1 MAILSFVWG
10 IKVMADEST
19 SIAVLSEAH
28 EQIKRPSSKISSV
41 FIFGLLVVLI
51 AFAGIGGWAATAP
64 MASAVPAAA
73 ILTVKGE
80 RKLVQHYEGGIVDK
94 VLVEEGETVEAG
106 QLLVLLND
114 IQVAATAYRLR
125 NQIDLHVA
133 QMARLGA
140 ERDLSSSLIFPDEL
154 LSRLNETSV
163 LEIVESERLQFSA
176 RRESLNGQVNILKQR
191 ISQLLDQVEGH
202 RIQRKSRFDQLEIFD
217 MELVGLRELY
227 EKGYYPRNEIL
238 ARERAMARLR
248 GEAGSDDAQIAKA
261 QNGVGEAKSQ
271 IINLHQRFREDVVAQ
286 YQDVQIATSDL
297 RQRLAV
303 AEDVLARIEV
313 KAPQSGIVQ
322 NLAVHTIGG
331 VVRAGQLLMEI
342 APQDK
347 ELLVEAQ
354 VSPNDID
361 NVQVGQQ
368 AEVRLVALNL
378 RLTPSIMG
386 TVISVSG
393 DRLVDQKTG
402 VGYFLIR
409 AEISESEVA
418 KLGEVVL
425 SAGMPADVLIK
436 TGERT
441 ALAYLLKPLTDSLAR
456 GMNEK

>member
-1 MAILSFVWG
+1 
-10 IKVMADEST
+10 
-19 SIAVLSEAH
+19 
-28 EQIKRPSSKISSV
+28 
-41 FIFGLLVVLI
+41 
-51 AFAGIGGWAATAP
+51 
-64 MASAVPAAA
+64 
-73 ILTVKGE
+73 
-80 RKLVQHYEGGIVDK
+80 
-94 VLVEEGETVEAG
+94 
-106 QLLVLLND
+106 
-114 IQVAATAYRLR
+114 
-125 NQIDLHVA
+125 
-133 QMARLGA
+133 
-140 ERDLSSSLIFPDEL
+140 
-154 LSRLNETSV
+154 
-163 LEIVESERLQFSA
+163 
-176 RRESLNGQVNILKQR
+176 
-191 ISQLLDQVEGH
+191 
-202 RIQRKSRFDQLEIFD
+202 

-347 ELLVEAQ
+347 ELIVEAQ

-361 NVQVGQQ
+361 NVQVGQE

-393 DRLVDQKTG
+393 DRLVDQVTG

>member
-1 MAILSFVWG
+1 
-10 IKVMADEST
+10 MADEST

-271 IINLHQRFREDVVAQ
+271 IINLYQRFREDVVAQ
-286 YQDVQIATSDL
+286 YQNVQTTTSDL

-393 DRLVDQKTG
+393 DRLVDQVTG

>member
-1 MAILSFVWG
+1 
-10 IKVMADEST
+10 MADEST
-19 SIAVLSEAH
+19 SIAVVSDGH
-28 EQIKRPSSKISSV
+28 VPINRPSSKISSV
-41 FIFGLLVVLI
+41 FLFGLIVVLL

-73 ILTVKGE
+73 ILAVKGE
-80 RKLVQHYEGGIVDK
+80 RKQVQHYEGGIVDK
-94 VLVEEGETVEAG
+94 VLVEEGETVREG

-114 IQVAATAYRLR
+114 IQVSATASRLR

-133 QMARLGA
+133 QKARLIA
-140 ERDLSSSLIFPDEL
+140 ERDSLSSIVFPEEL
-154 LSRLNETSV
+154 ASRVNEASV
-163 LEIVESERLQFSA
+163 KEIMESERQQFAA
-176 RRESLNGQVNILKQR
+176 RRESLNGQINILKQR
-191 ISQLLDQVEGH
+191 ISQLEDQIEGH
-202 RIQRKSRFDQLEIFD
+202 RIQRKSRFDQLKIFD
-217 MELVGLRELY
+217 LELVGLRELY
-227 EKGYYPRNEIL
+227 RKGHYPRNEIL
-238 ARERAMARLR
+238 ARERAMARLK
-248 GEAGSDDAQIAKA
+248 GEAGSDDAQIARA

-271 IINLHQRFREDVVAQ
+271 IISLRQRFREDVVAR
-286 YQDVQIATSDL
+286 YQDIQAAASDL

-322 NLAVHTIGG
+322 NLKVHTSGG

-347 ELLVEAQ
+347 ELIVEAQ

-361 NVQVGQQ
+361 NIQVGQE
-368 AEVRLVALNL
+368 AEVRLVALNML
-378 RLTPSIMG
+378 LTPSVMAK
-386 TVISVSG
+386 VISVSG
-393 DRLVDQKTG
+393 DRLVDAVTG

-409 AEISESEVA
+409 AEISETETE
-418 KLGEVVL
+418 KLGDVTL

>member
-1 MAILSFVWG
+1 
-10 IKVMADEST
+10 MADEST
-19 SIAVLSEAH
+19 SIAVVSDGH
-28 EQIKRPSSKISSV
+28 VPINRPSSKISSV
-41 FIFGLLVVLI
+41 FLFGLIVVLL

-73 ILTVKGE
+73 ILAVKGE
-80 RKLVQHYEGGIVDK
+80 RKQVQHYEGGIVDK
-94 VLVEEGETVEAG
+94 VLVEEGETVREG

-114 IQVAATAYRLR
+114 IQVSATASRLR

-133 QMARLGA
+133 QKARLIA
-140 ERDLSSSLIFPDEL
+140 ERDSLSSIVFPEEL
-154 LSRLNETSV
+154 ASRVNEASV
-163 LEIVESERLQFSA
+163 KEIVESERQQFAA
-176 RRESLNGQVNILKQR
+176 RRESLNGQINILKQR
-191 ISQLLDQVEGH
+191 ISQLEDQIEGH
-202 RIQRKSRFDQLEIFD
+202 RIQRKSRFDQLKIFD
-217 MELVGLRELY
+217 LELVGLRELY
-227 EKGYYPRNEIL
+227 RKGHYPRNEIL
-238 ARERAMARLR
+238 ARERAMARLK
-248 GEAGSDDAQIAKA
+248 GEAGSDDAQIARA

-271 IINLHQRFREDVVAQ
+271 IISLRQRFREDVVAR
-286 YQDVQIATSDL
+286 YQDIQAAASDL

-322 NLAVHTIGG
+322 NLKVHTSGG

-347 ELLVEAQ
+347 ELIVEAQ

-361 NVQVGQQ
+361 NIQVGQE
-368 AEVRLVALNL
+368 AEVRLVALNML
-378 RLTPSIMG
+378 LTPSVMAK
-386 TVISVSG
+386 VISVSG
-393 DRLVDQKTG
+393 DRLVDAVTG

-409 AEISESEVA
+409 AEISETETE
-418 KLGEVVL
+418 KLGDVTL
-425 SAGMPADVLIK
+425 TAGMPADVLIK

>member
-1 MAILSFVWG
+1 
-10 IKVMADEST
+10 MADEST
-19 SIAVLSEAH
+19 SIAVVSDGH
-28 EQIKRPSSKISSV
+28 VPINRPSSKISSV
-41 FIFGLLVVLI
+41 FLFGLIVVLL

-73 ILTVKGE
+73 ILAVKGE
-80 RKLVQHYEGGIVDK
+80 RKQVQHYEGGIVDK
-94 VLVEEGETVEAG
+94 VLVEEGETVREG

-114 IQVAATAYRLR
+114 IQVSATASRLR

-133 QMARLGA
+133 QKARLIA
-140 ERDLSSSLIFPDEL
+140 ERDSLSSIVFPEEL
-154 LSRLNETSV
+154 ASRVNEASV
-163 LEIVESERLQFSA
+163 KEIMESERQQFAA
-176 RRESLNGQVNILKQR
+176 RRESLNGQINILKQR
-191 ISQLLDQVEGH
+191 ISQLEDQIEGH
-202 RIQRKSRFDQLEIFD
+202 RIQRKSRFDQLKIFD
-217 MELVGLRELY
+217 LELVGLRELY
-227 EKGYYPRNEIL
+227 RKGHYPRNEIL
-238 ARERAMARLR
+238 ARERAMARLK
-248 GEAGSDDAQIAKA
+248 GEAGSDDAQIARA

-271 IINLHQRFREDVVAQ
+271 IISLRQRFREDVVAR
-286 YQDVQIATSDL
+286 YQDIQAAASDL

-322 NLAVHTIGG
+322 NLKVHTSGG

-347 ELLVEAQ
+347 ELIVEAQ

-361 NVQVGQQ
+361 NIQVGQE
-368 AEVRLVALNL
+368 AEVRLVALNML
-378 RLTPSIMG
+378 LTPSVMAK
-386 TVISVSG
+386 VISVSG
-393 DRLVDQKTG
+393 DRLVDAVTG

-409 AEISESEVA
+409 AEISETETE
-418 KLGEVVL
+418 KLGDVTL
-425 SAGMPADVLIK
+425 TAGMPADVLIK

>member
-1 MAILSFVWG
+1 
-10 IKVMADEST
+10 MADEST
-19 SIAVLSEAH
+19 SIAVVSDGH
-28 EQIKRPSSKISSV
+28 VPINRPSSKISSV
-41 FIFGLLVVLI
+41 FLFGLIVVLL

-73 ILTVKGE
+73 ILAVKGE
-80 RKLVQHYEGGIVDK
+80 RKQVQHYEGGIVDK
-94 VLVEEGETVEAG
+94 VLVEEGETVREG

-114 IQVAATAYRLR
+114 IQVSATASRLR

-133 QMARLGA
+133 QKARLIA
-140 ERDLSSSLIFPDEL
+140 ERDSLSSIVFPEEL
-154 LSRLNETSV
+154 ASRVNEASV
-163 LEIVESERLQFSA
+163 KEIMESERQQFAA
-176 RRESLNGQVNILKQR
+176 RRESLNGQINILKQR
-191 ISQLLDQVEGH
+191 ISQLEDQIEGH
-202 RIQRKSRFDQLEIFD
+202 RIQRKSRFDQLKIFD
-217 MELVGLRELY
+217 LELVGLRELY
-227 EKGYYPRNEIL
+227 RKGHYPRNEIL
-238 ARERAMARLR
+238 ARERAMARLK
-248 GEAGSDDAQIAKA
+248 GEAGSDDAQIARA

-271 IINLHQRFREDVVAQ
+271 IISLRQRFREDVVAR
-286 YQDVQIATSDL
+286 YQDIQAAASDL

-322 NLAVHTIGG
+322 NLKVHTSGG

-347 ELLVEAQ
+347 ELIVEAQ

-361 NVQVGQQ
+361 NIQVGQE
-368 AEVRLVALNL
+368 AEVRLVALNML
-378 RLTPSIMG
+378 LTPSVMAK
-386 TVISVSG
+386 VISVSG
-393 DRLVDQKTG
+393 DRLVDAVTG

-409 AEISESEVA
+409 AEISETETEKV
-418 KLGEVVL
+418 GDVTL

>member
-1 MAILSFVWG
+1 
-10 IKVMADEST
+10 MADEST

-347 ELLVEAQ
+347 ELIVEAQ

-361 NVQVGQQ
+361 NVQVGQE

-393 DRLVDQKTG
+393 DRLVDQITG

>member
-1 MAILSFVWG
+1 
-10 IKVMADEST
+10 
-19 SIAVLSEAH
+19 
-28 EQIKRPSSKISSV
+28 
-41 FIFGLLVVLI
+41 
-51 AFAGIGGWAATAP
+51 

-73 ILTVKGE
+73 ILAVKGE
-80 RKLVQHYEGGIVDK
+80 RKQVQHYEGGIVDK
-94 VLVEEGETVEAG
+94 VLVEEGETVREG

-114 IQVAATAYRLR
+114 IQVSATASRLR

-133 QMARLGA
+133 QKARLIA
-140 ERDLSSSLIFPDEL
+140 ERDSLSSIVFPEEL
-154 LSRLNETSV
+154 ASRVNEASV
-163 LEIVESERLQFSA
+163 KEIMESERQQFAA
-176 RRESLNGQVNILKQR
+176 RRESLNGQINILKQR
-191 ISQLLDQVEGH
+191 ISQLEDQIEGH
-202 RIQRKSRFDQLEIFD
+202 RIQRKSRFDQLKIFD
-217 MELVGLRELY
+217 LELVGLRELY
-227 EKGYYPRNEIL
+227 RKGHYPRNEIL
-238 ARERAMARLR
+238 ARERAMARLK
-248 GEAGSDDAQIAKA
+248 GEAGSDDAQIARA

-271 IINLHQRFREDVVAQ
+271 IISLRQRFREDVVAR
-286 YQDVQIATSDL
+286 YQDIQAAASDL

-322 NLAVHTIGG
+322 NLKVHTSGG

-347 ELLVEAQ
+347 ELIVEAQ

-361 NVQVGQQ
+361 NIQVGQE
-368 AEVRLVALNL
+368 AEVRLVALNML
-378 RLTPSIMG
+378 LTPSVMAK
-386 TVISVSG
+386 VISVSG
-393 DRLVDQKTG
+393 DRLVDAVTG

-409 AEISESEVA
+409 AEISETETE
-418 KLGEVVL
+418 KLGDVTL

>member
-1 MAILSFVWG
+1 
-10 IKVMADEST
+10 MADESR

-28 EQIKRPSSKISSV
+28 EQIERPSSKISSV
-41 FIFGLLVVLI
+41 FVFGLLVVLI

-73 ILTVKGE
+73 ILKVKGE
-80 RKLVQHYEGGIVDK
+80 RKLVQHFEGGIVEK
-94 VLVEEGETVEAG
+94 VLVEEGETVKAG

-114 IQVAATAYRLR
+114 IQVSATASRLR
-125 NQIDLHVA
+125 NQIDVHVA
-133 QMARLGA
+133 QKARLVA
-140 ERDLSSSLIFPDEL
+140 ERDTLKSIIFPEEL
-154 LSRLNETSV
+154 MSRINEASV
-163 LEIVESERLQFSA
+163 LEIIESERQQFLA
-176 RRESLNGQVNILKQR
+176 RRESLSGQVNILRQR
-191 ISQLLDQVEGH
+191 ISQLNDQIEGH
-202 RIQRKSRFDQLEIFD
+202 RLQRKSRFDQLEIF
-217 MELVGLRELY
+217 ELELGGLRELY
-227 EKGYYPRNEIL
+227 EKGYYPRNEVL

-248 GEAGSDDAQIAKA
+248 GEAGSDDAQIARA

-271 IINLHQRFREDVVAQ
+271 IINLRQRFREDVVGQ
-286 YQDVQIATSDL
+286 YQDIQAATSDL

-331 VVRAGQLLMEI
+331 VVRGGQLLMEI

-347 ELLVEAQ
+347 ELIVEAQ

-361 NVQVGQQ
+361 NVQVGQE

-386 TVISVSG
+386 TVMSVSG
-393 DRLVDQKTG
+393 DRLVDQVTG

-418 KLGEVVL
+418 KLGDVAL

>member
-133 QMARLGA
+133 QMARLSA

-154 LSRLNETSV
+154 LSRLNETS
-163 LEIVESERLQFSA
+163 VESERLQFSA

-286 YQDVQIATSDL
+286 YQDVQTATSDL

-354 VSPNDID
+354 VSPNDVD
-361 NVQVGQQ
+361 NIQVGQE
-368 AEVRLVALNL
+368 AEVRLVSLNL

-393 DRLVDQKTG
+393 DRLIDPISG
-402 VGYFLIR
+402 MGYFLIR
-409 AEISESEVA
+409 AVIPESEIE
-418 KLGEVVL
+418 KLGDVIL

-436 TGERT
+436 TGEQT